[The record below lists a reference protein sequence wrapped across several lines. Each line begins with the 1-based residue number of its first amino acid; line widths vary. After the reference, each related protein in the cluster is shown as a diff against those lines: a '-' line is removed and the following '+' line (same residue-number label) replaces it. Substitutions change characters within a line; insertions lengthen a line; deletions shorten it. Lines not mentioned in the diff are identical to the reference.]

1 MQRQTPVSLTAALL
15 ALSAIVAG
23 CAVQSG
29 TTAATAESTQLGLA
43 LAQRDKMILSMQTAA
58 IMEYTGGGEHVKAR
72 ERIVAR
78 RPASVRVEVM
88 SPIGVAAV
96 LAADAGQVAIFDPSK
111 NTLMQG
117 PATAATLDRYAR
129 IPMTPEAAVRLLM
142 GLTPN
147 SAMLAFSPN
156 GYGRSPDNTSYL
168 VYREPSGVSD
178 YLTFDPAGNLTMLRQ
193 TTASGRESYE
203 VHYSDYRD
211 IGDSIMFPYQVA
223 AAFPSTGASVKF
235 HYDKPVIDSD
245 IPDSTF
251 VLSPSF
257 DTRRITIGMIEAAGL
272 PHVD

>member
-1 MQRQTPVSLTAALL
+1 MPHRTPLLAMALL
-15 ALSAIVAG
+15 ALPAILAAG
-23 CAVQSG
+23 CAVQNG
-29 TTAATAESTQLGLA
+29 TTSQTAQSTQLGLA
-43 LAQRDKMILSMQTAA
+43 LAQRDKMIRSMETGA

-88 SPIGVAAV
+88 SPVGVALV

-117 PATAATLDRYAR
+117 PATAALLDRYAR
-129 IPMTPEAAVRLLM
+129 IPMAPEAAVRLLM
-142 GLTPN
+142 GLAPN

-156 GYGRSPDNTSYL
+156 GYGQLQDHASYV

-178 YLTFDPAGNLTMLRQ
+178 YLTFDTAGNLAMLRQ
-193 TTASGRESYE
+193 TTARGREGYE

-211 IGDSIMFPYQVA
+211 IGGAIMFPFQVA
-223 AAFPSTGASVKF
+223 ASFPSTGASVKF
-235 HYDKPVIDSD
+235 RYEKPVIDGD

-257 DTRRITIGMIEAAGL
+257 DTRKITIGMWEADSAR
-272 PHVD
+272 VD